1 MKKIIYFFTVF
12 FVSISVAPLRLSSSE
27 VSGHI
32 RIIGPNGR
40 ATAATVVYAESLD
53 GPSPARPGHYQ
64 LAQKNKS
71 FAPHILAIPAGST
84 VDFPNMDA
92 IFHNVFSLSRPGPFD
107 MGLYRAGGSKAQV
120 FPHPATYHV
129 FCNIHPQMSAVILVL
144 PTSLITE
151 ADDSGNYR
159 LNLPAGHY
167 RVTAWS
173 DGANPVTSTVT
184 VATAPV
190 TVSDMSIEVHTLQT
204 PHKNKY
210 GQDYPATAYDPLKG
224 N

>member
-1 MKKIIYFFTVF
+1 MKQIIYTFAAVI
-12 FVSISVAPLRLSSSE
+12 VSISVASLRLSSAE
-27 VSGHI
+27 VKGYIHI
-32 RIIGPNGR
+32 VGPAGR
-40 ATAATVVYAESLD
+40 ATTATVVYAESVD
-53 GPSPARPGHYQ
+53 GPSPTRQGHYQ

-71 FAPHILAIPAGST
+71 FVPHILAIPEGST
-84 VDFPNMDA
+84 VDFPNMDS
-92 IFHNVFSLSRPGPFD
+92 IFHNIFSLSRPGPFD
-107 MGLYRAGGSKAQV
+107 MGLYRAGASKARV
-120 FPHPATYHV
+120 FPHPATYRV

-159 LNLPAGHY
+159 LNLPPGHY

-173 DGANPVTSTVT
+173 DGSNPVTTTVT

-190 TVSDMSIEVHTLQT
+190 TVSEMAMEVHTLQT